1 MGAKILVVDDE
12 PGILEVIKARLEA
25 NHYEVITAKD
35 GLEAFVKASEEK
47 PDLIILDV
55 SMPTM
60 DGLKFVQATRG
71 FEMKDTPILILTALG
86 LTKEAFKTFGINH
99 FLTKPFKSEEL
110 LGKIKEIFQ
119 DPDHIFPAA

>member
-1 MGAKILVVDDE
+1 MKKILIVDDE
-12 PGILEVIKARLEA
+12 EALVEVIKVRLEA

-60 DGLKFVQATRG
+60 DGLKFVKATRG
-71 FEMKDTPILILTALG
+71 FEMKDTPILILTALN
-86 LTKEAFKTFGINH
+86 LTQEAFENFGIKH
-99 FLTKPFKSEEL
+99 FLTKPFDSEKL
-110 LGKIKEIFQ
+110 LQKIAECLLN
-119 DPDHIFPAA
+119 

>member
-1 MGAKILVVDDE
+1 MKRKILVVDDE
-12 PGILEVIKARLEA
+12 PGIIEVIKARLEA
-25 NHYEVITAKD
+25 NDYEVITANN

-71 FEMKDTPILILTALG
+71 FEMKDTPILILTALR
-86 LTKEAFKTFGINH
+86 LTKEAFKSFGVDH
-99 FLTKPFKSEEL
+99 FLCKPFKSDEL
-110 LGKIKEIFQ
+110 LLKVAECMK
-119 DPDHIFPAA
+119 D